1 WKTCKTGTQPA
12 SCVIIGDNET
22 LTLTVV
28 PTDLRRGETR
38 WYRCV
43 ATYIDETE
51 EFYTNFALPSK
62 AWRARYAQVQRSPE
76 QDMAFY
82 RQLGVALP
90 GDDDGNVETEESLY
104 QVVDDSHLG
113 PDRDAAIAER
123 LPTPIKSRYPRC
135 RHMVHE
141 QLPTAIDE
149 GPFRM
154 ITSIQ
159 LPPSLTDGRLITL
172 QLHALTGEALCH
184 RTICIQGRYF
194 QPYRSF

>member
-1 WKTCKTGTQPA
+1 MF
-12 SCVIIGDNET
+12 
-22 LTLTVV
+22 V
-28 PTDLRRGETR
+28 P
-38 WYRCV
+38 
-43 ATYIDETE
+43 
-51 EFYTNFALPSK
+51 
-62 AWRARYAQVQRSPE
+62 
-76 QDMAFY
+76 
-82 RQLGVALP
+82 
-90 GDDDGNVETEESLY
+90 
-104 QVVDDSHLG
+104 
-113 PDRDAAIAER
+113 DAAIAER

-194 QPYRSF
+194 QPYRSFGRSCWNHLKQRYIQALKLSVYMQCQINNP